1 MLRSIVAL
9 STLLLSAPS
18 AYAAQVAIGSVSGP
32 TGAQIGYGIERA
44 LQGKAE
50 VVSNLEYEAAARAA
64 DAAPNDVA
72 AAAGVGQQLGVDA
85 VVIGEV
91 VRDGRQWRATIQL
104 VDAHL
109 QQVATEWSFDS
120 PQLRS
125 LADMARRQ
133 AWVKLAA
140 ALRETESHRGSA
152 PAPTAAPAAPAPA
165 EQEAPAPAPEPTNQE
180 VKVVL
185 MDFESGRRGAA
196 LRNYVGAGMNENP
209 RIKFLNFD
217 QVKAEAEKI
226 GVTLDDPVGRL
237 ATAELLEINA
247 FIRGKVFKRGNYNYA
262 AMEIFEGS
270 TGELVQTLKLR
281 RQYVRTLGA
290 ALAERGLPI
299 VLGARAPRPPP
310 PPEPES
316 GPALAAA
323 PAGQGASAD
332 SSAQAKAPKRPKT
345 PRGANART
353 QSPLRLTMGF
363 NSQFRTFGFNDVRE
377 NGGELARPYSSNFS
391 PAVGLGLDWF
401 PAAHFTREG
410 VLPHIGIG
418 LDADYAFGLV
428 SVSQQENGDELEFPT
443 NSFSFVGSLIGR
455 LPLGPSELGA
465 ELGFG
470 TDRFALDP
478 TEVDGQD
485 APTPDVEYEFLR
497 VGLSGRWR
505 VVPALDLGAGVAYRA
520 ILGAGE
526 FTSGAWFPNAAV
538 NGLDAEL
545 SIGTP
550 ILDPVHLEAGA
561 NYQHYFA
568 SLNQDTSDGAVTSGT
583 VAGGTLDQ
591 YVNAFLRLA
600 LVL

>member
-1 MLRSIVAL
+1 MLRISAIL
-9 STLLLSAPS
+9 ILLLAAPGPASA
-18 AYAAQVAIGSVSGP
+18 ANVAIGSVSGP

-50 VVSNLEYEAAARAA
+50 VVSNLKYEAEARNAE
-64 DAAPNDVA
+64 AAPNDVSA
-72 AAAGVGQQLGVDA
+72 VARVGRALDVDA

-91 VRDGRQWRATIQL
+91 LRDGRQWRAKIQL

-109 QQVATEWSFDS
+109 GQVATEWNFDS

-140 ALRETESHRGSA
+140 ALREAESHRGSA
-152 PAPTAAPAAPAPA
+152 PAAAAAPPAAPPAAPST
-165 EQEAPAPAPEPTNQE
+165 APPPAASASDQ

-185 MDFESGRRGAA
+185 MDFETGRRGAA
-196 LRNYVGAGMNENP
+196 LRNYVGAGMNGNA
-209 RIKFLNFD
+209 RIKFLNYE
-217 QVKAEAEKI
+217 QVQAEAAKI
-226 GVTLDDPVGRL
+226 GVSLEDPVGRL
-237 ATAELLEINA
+237 ATAELLKVNA
-247 FIRGKVFKRGNYNYA
+247 FIRGTVFKRGDFNYGT
-262 AMEIFEGS
+262 MEIFEGQS
-270 TGELVQTLKLR
+270 GEPLETLKLR
-281 RQYVRTLGA
+281 RQYVRSLGA
-290 ALAERGLPI
+290 ALAERALPI
-299 VLGARAPRPPP
+299 VLGARAPEPPP
-310 PPEPES
+310 P
-316 GPALAAA
+316 A
-323 PAGQGASAD
+323 PAPDAMATVGDSRDGGSAEASARTR
-332 SSAQAKAPKRPKT
+332 APKKPRP
-345 PRGANART
+345 PRDASARSN
-353 QSPLRLTMGF
+353 SPLRITMGF
-363 NSQFRTFGFNDVRE
+363 NSQFRSFGFNDIRE
-377 NGGELARPYSSNFS
+377 NRGELARPYSSSFS

-401 PAAHFTREG
+401 PVAHFTREG
-410 VLPHIGIG
+410 ALPHIGIG

-428 SVSQQENGDELEFPT
+428 STSQEANGDQLEFPT

-455 LPLGPSELGA
+455 LPLGASELGA
-465 ELGFG
+465 EIGFG

-478 TEVDGQD
+478 TEVDGRD

-497 VGLSGRWR
+497 LGVSGRWR
-505 VVPALDLGAGVAYRA
+505 VVPQLDLAGGVAYRA
-520 ILGAGE
+520 IVGTGE
-526 FTSGAWFPNAAV
+526 FGSATWFPDASV

-568 SLNQDTSDGAVTSGT
+568 SLNQRESDSVVTAGT

-600 LVL
+600 IVL